1 LYAAE
6 LLLPCTIFLRQYV
19 YTLTLNYQ
27 LSPLVPLSSLPTDP
41 TFTLTNVTTA
51 IESVEDW
58 DDLGYFLLV
67 PYEKRG
73 NREEMLRY
81 FITTMPNASWET
93 LAGGLYRQQE
103 HAALETATKFFKPKP
118 GKE

>member
-1 LYAAE
+1 MYYFSEAVCLHSHSE
-6 LLLPCTIFLRQYV
+6 LPV
-19 YTLTLNYQ
+19 E
-27 LSPLVPLSSLPTDP
+27 SPSSSFSLPADP